1 VFFQLAAY
9 RESVHV
15 RQVQVED
22 DQVRR
27 AHEELV
33 ESHETAGEALDLVA
47 PVLLQ
52 VVHER
57 EREILVV
64 LDDGDPQSRG
74 ERGARRRRLAPHPNL
89 PVM

>member
-1 VFFQLAAY
+1 MLLQLAAD
-9 RESVHV
+9 REPVHV
-15 RQVQVED
+15 GQIQVED

-33 ESHETAGEALDLVA
+33 ESHEAAGEALDLVA
-47 PVLLQ
+47 AVLLE
-52 VVHER
+52 VVDER
-57 EREILVV
+57 EGEILVV
-64 LDDGDPQSRG
+64 FHDGDPQPRG